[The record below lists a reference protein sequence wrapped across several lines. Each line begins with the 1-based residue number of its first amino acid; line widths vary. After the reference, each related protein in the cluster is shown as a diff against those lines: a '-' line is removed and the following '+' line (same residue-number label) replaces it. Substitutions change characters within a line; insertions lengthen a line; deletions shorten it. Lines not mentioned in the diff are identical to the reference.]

1 MTRRATM
8 TQAELERAIRA
19 AKAQGCIVRLRPGG
33 EADILPADPAAPE
46 QERPNSCDAVFGREL

>member
-33 EADILPADPAAPE
+33 EADILPADVAPE